1 MMHKNYHNRKRVFL
15 PVTVCIALLVS
26 VVFSGCHREALT
38 VSSESSPVSSEADI
52 SSQQQE
58 SSETSQ
64 MVSSAVSS
72 AVSSE
77 IPPVSAAVSE
87 EPEQPVEFLALLDAA
102 GYSVEDVAAFRQL
115 VLVSS
120 SGSYAEVYCYEKN
133 DRGEWAAALATADGF
148 VGVNGVGEAREGS
161 LYTPYGLYSLD
172 FAFGNAADPGTA
184 MEYRTVTDSIYWVDD
199 PDSRFYNQWV
209 DAAVEVRDW
218 DSAEHLSA
226 VSVYDYAVVIGYNKD
241 CIPGKGSA
249 FFLHS
254 SSGSPTAG
262 CVSVPSS
269 HMVDILRWLDPG
281 CDPHII
287 MF

>member
-1 MMHKNYHNRKRVFL
+1 
-15 PVTVCIALLVS
+15 
-26 VVFSGCHREALT
+26 
-38 VSSESSPVSSEADI
+38 
-52 SSQQQE
+52 
-58 SSETSQ
+58 

-77 IPPVSAAVSE
+77 MPPVSSAVSE
-87 EPEQPVEFLALLDAA
+87 DPEQPAEFLALLDAA
-102 GYSVEDVAAFRQL
+102 GYSVEDVAIFRQL

-184 MEYRTVTDSIYWVDD
+184 MEYRAVTDSIYWVDD

-218 DSAEHLSA
+218 DSAEHLSS